1 MFELESVEL
10 EPELTLG
17 TDTFMLL
24 LLEDVLELAEVVLY
38 SFVLPLLT
46 MASEVS

>member
-24 LLEDVLELAEVVLY
+24 LLEDVLELAEEVVL
-38 SFVLPLLT
+38 
-46 MASEVS
+46 

>member
-24 LLEDVLELAEVVLY
+24 LLLEDVLELAEEVVL
-38 SFVLPLLT
+38 
-46 MASEVS
+46 